1 MVTIGPRAPGS
12 PLEMSGLSKE
22 GLERPRAFLSLASTN
37 FTRRD
42 AWPPTPVAG
51 LTSSAPPQETE
62 REERIPTVS
71 WAPRKRQGKGGQG
84 LHGRS
89 GPAQFPVLVKPP
101 AQSGGRGERA
111 RGLAFSG
118 PAPASPPCPPA
129 RVRRGGPQGRGR
141 ERRAGCTS
149 LRASLRQRARRRE
162 RARGKR
168 WLRPGRLGFLGLCS
182 RARRLARP
190 PAALARVPARSLCSG
205 RRPCSSPPRSLDVE
219 LAPRSLARSPARPWE
234 RPGRAAR
241 RGRGGHFVP
250 TDSPEPGGAAGRG
263 CGAAGAAPRRHGR
276 RHRRG
281 FLDEAVREV
290 FCSVSR
296 AAFPRPHTRSRLLRP
311 QNARVEEL
319 AVVSSTDPLGLPA
332 ASARAAPPN
341 GEEDVRPAFQ
351 AAPDRG
357 LGSGQDLR
365 PFSFFGRCLQYHL
378 YFHHR

>member
-1 MVTIGPRAPGS
+1 MVTTGPRAPGS
-12 PLEMSGLSKE
+12 LLEMSGLSKE

-219 LAPRSLARSPARPWE
+219 LAPRSLARPPARGSVPAELRGGGGEAILSRPTPRNRAERLGEAAEPRAPPLGGTGAATVGASSTRPFARSSAPSRELLSPARTRVAGCCGP
-234 RPGRAAR
+234 RTPG
-241 RGRGGHFVP
+241 
-250 TDSPEPGGAAGRG
+250 
-263 CGAAGAAPRRHGR
+263 
-276 RHRRG
+276 
-281 FLDEAVREV
+281 L
-290 FCSVSR
+290 
-296 AAFPRPHTRSRLLRP
+296 RSWP
-311 QNARVEEL
+311 
-319 AVVSSTDPLGLPA
+319 
-332 ASARAAPPN
+332 
-341 GEEDVRPAFQ
+341 
-351 AAPDRG
+351 
-357 LGSGQDLR
+357 
-365 PFSFFGRCLQYHL
+365 
-378 YFHHR
+378 